1 MTKRLFTA
9 AALGA
14 GLSLL
19 EACGGSPSALSEA
32 AERGRVVFFE
42 VNNPETNRTCANC
55 HGLRYEGT
63 PLIPGMGNLDQRK
76 PTKAQVKKAVEGGI
90 GAVMVAAKHLTPE
103 QIDDVSTYV
112 SEVVGRPPK
121 PGVE

>member
-90 GAVMVAAKHLTPE
+90 GAVMLV
-103 QIDDVSTYV
+103 
-112 SEVVGRPPK
+112 
-121 PGVE
+121 